1 MRRYALILSLWLLAM
16 TVPGLTQTWEWTNLP
31 DMPTAR
37 YGHCSVVFQEKI
49 WVIGGKSRLNMT
61 MSEVDCF
68 DLNTGQWLDDV
79 PDMITPRFNASALV
93 HQGKIFVFGGSGF
106 LTNKLNS
113 VEYYDPQ
120 TNSWHEFEAMNYE
133 REGLTSVVLNDTL
146 FVLGGTSG
154 NGWITQPLDIVEYWH
169 EQSSSWKVSNHWRL
183 RMPRVAMQSLV
194 INNMVFTFG
203 GVSVAPLN
211 QVEMYQSGH
220 GSLWLSPLPRERF
233 YFASVAVRDSIFC
246 LGGYGIT
253 GTMDSIDFYNVKT
266 NTWATLDM
274 TLTAPRAGLSAVEYD
289 GAIYIFG
296 GLSETSGVLG
306 AAQRLNY
313 NSSSVVAA
321 IDALGIPDHFSLLG
335 NYPNPFNAGTIVEF
349 EIGAAQE
356 NVQLEIFNILGAA
369 VRAFDMDFMQPGKY
383 QIFWDGRDEFGRPL
397 ESGIYFARLTSAHAR
412 FDVLR
417 MSLIK

>member
-1 MRRYALILSLWLLAM
+1 MLAM
-16 TVPGLTQTWEWTNLP
+16 TLPGFSQTWEWTNLP

-37 YGHCSVVFQEKI
+37 YGHCSVVFQGKI
-49 WVIGGKSRLNMT
+49 WIIGGKSRLNMT

-68 DLNTGQWLDDV
+68 DLSSGQWLDDV
-79 PDMITPRFNASALV
+79 PEMKTPRFNASALV

-120 TNSWHEFEAMNYE
+120 TNSWHDFEAMNYE

-154 NGWITQPLDIVEYWH
+154 NGWITQPLDVVEFWH

-183 RMPRVAMQSLV
+183 RTPRVAMQSLV
-194 INNMVFTFG
+194 IHNMVFTFG

-211 QVEMYQSGH
+211 QLEMYQSGH

-233 YFASVAVRDSIFC
+233 YFAGVAVRDSIFC

-253 GTMDSIDFYNVKT
+253 GTLDSIDFYNVESD
-266 NTWATLDM
+266 TWATLAV
-274 TLTAPRAGLSAVEYD
+274 TLTSPRAGLSAVEYD
-289 GAIYIFG
+289 GNIYIFG
-296 GLSETSGVLG
+296 GLNETSGVLST
-306 AAQRLNY
+306 AQCMTY
-313 NSSSVVAA
+313 NSSSVAA
-321 IDALGIPDHFSLLG
+321 ATDLPGLPDHFGLLG
-335 NYPNPFNAGTIVEF
+335 NYPNPFNAGTVIEF
-349 EIGAAQE
+349 EIVSGQKE
-356 NVQLEIFNILGAA
+356 IRLEIFNILGAA
-369 VRAFDMDFMQPGKY
+369 LRAFDLDFVQPGRH
-383 QIFWDGRDEFGRPL
+383 QIFWDGCDAFGRTL
-397 ESGIYFARLTSAHAR
+397 ESGIYFARLTSAHSR
-412 FDVLR
+412 PDVLR